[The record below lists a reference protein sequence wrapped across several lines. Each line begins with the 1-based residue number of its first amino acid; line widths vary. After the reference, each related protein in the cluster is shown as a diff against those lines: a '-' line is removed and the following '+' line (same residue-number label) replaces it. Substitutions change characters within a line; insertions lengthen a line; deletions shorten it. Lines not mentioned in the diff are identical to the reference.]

1 VNRRESEGKFPQER
15 PDVIIPLGDVP
26 EESLRERI
34 GSHCTRRKR
43 KIHGDL
49 MFRAW
54 GRKRVPGGGGT
65 GKKRKIKETGAF
77 LFLCRLFPIPILRFT
92 SEPKDP

>member
-1 VNRRESEGKFPQER
+1 M
-15 PDVIIPLGDVP
+15 
-26 EESLRERI
+26 ERI

-65 GKKRKIKETGAF
+65 GKEKEEERKRVPSYSCAGSF
-77 LFLCRLFPIPILRFT
+77 LFLSYVLPASQRTPKTDKGEAPINRNH
-92 SEPKDP
+92 